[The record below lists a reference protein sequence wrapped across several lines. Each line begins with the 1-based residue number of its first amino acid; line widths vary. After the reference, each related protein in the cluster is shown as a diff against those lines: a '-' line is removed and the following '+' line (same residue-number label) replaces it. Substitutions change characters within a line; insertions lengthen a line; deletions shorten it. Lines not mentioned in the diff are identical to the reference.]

1 MSYYTYIES
10 WTLTYTLKSLKGDF
24 LGMNIE
30 TVGDTFNK
38 YVDLGSGINLPGWAF
53 LAFVITLVLN
63 IYIVSRGLTDGI
75 EKVAKKGL
83 QLVHY
88 GSIVINANTK
98 IGENC
103 RIHTCT
109 NIGTAN
115 KSSKAPVIGDNV
127 YIGPGAKIYGEIT
140 IASNIKI
147 APNAAVS
154 KDFLM
159 ENVIIG
165 GVPAKQISKSK

>member
-1 MSYYTYIES
+1 MAT
-10 WTLTYTLKSLKGDF
+10 WCF
-24 LGMNIE
+24 
-30 TVGDTFNK
+30 TFAS
-38 YVDLGSGINLPGWAF
+38 LGSVMTI
-53 LAFVITLVLN
+53 
-63 IYIVSRGLTDGI
+63 
-75 EKVAKKGL
+75 
-83 QLVHY
+83 
-88 GSIVINANTK
+88 
-98 IGENC
+98 
-103 RIHTCT
+103 
-109 NIGTAN
+109 
-115 KSSKAPVIGDNV
+115 